1 MIIKIVSVNR
11 MDRGR
16 ACRAWEAFS
25 LLIVSPVVVDRQHR
39 CAHLYVVSDLN
50 HVRKEIS

>member
-39 CAHLYVVSDLN
+39 CAHMYVVSDLD
-50 HVRKEIS
+50 HMRKENS